1 MGAGGTGLG
10 TGAGSGMTGTGAG
23 MANGDGSTEVTAGL
37 DGRVRIAF
45 AAWLAT
51 LAAAGALLPLVD
63 QRDWLVPAGTLL
75 ACQTATGVL
84 LRWRG
89 VPGALV
95 LAAQA
100 LVSLIL
106 LTATAVPE
114 YAVGGLLPGP
124 AAFDRFGQ
132 LLSTG
137 ADDVSTYVAPA
148 PVTDGIQLMLLGG
161 VLVVGLL
168 VDLLAVTLHSA
179 AASGLPLLALYSVAA
194 GVNQDGASWPYFLCA
209 AAGFLVL
216 LLAEGRH
223 RLTRWG
229 RFFAGPPVAWRP
241 TAPGYPAAP
250 PPPPP
255 VPMQGPRVHTGRR
268 IGAAT
273 LALAVLAPLLLPSLG
288 DGLLGL
294 DGQGNG
300 GSGEAGD
307 ITAVNPVVALQDHL
321 NQPDDRTVLR
331 YASPDPSETEPLYL
345 RLVALDEF
353 DGSEWRSSAWYEDSP
368 PPASWQVPGLTSS
381 EVSTVPA
388 SVIIAADDGYA
399 QNSLPVPYPATWI
412 ATSGDWDFDRG
423 SQTLVSNDGL
433 TTEGRSYEVDYL
445 WVEPT
450 AEQLAAA
457 PTADEELRDYYTR
470 VPDDLA
476 SEVFGTAVDV
486 TAGAANDYE
495 RAVALQDWFTQDG
508 GFRYDTSVA
517 SGTGSDA
524 IVNFLGQREGF
535 CVHFAFTMAAMA
547 RTLGI
552 PAQVAV
558 GFTPGD
564 LQPDGSFE
572 VGIHNAH
579 AWPELYFEGIGWV
592 RFEPTPGQGTAPDYT
607 VPEPADPGPV
617 DPTDPEREDAT
628 EPTPSATPAPTPSPS
643 GSEGCDPVLDPAAC
657 EEEPI
662 RTPESDD
669 EGLAPLVWPMIFGG
683 GGLLLAGLLCWPMLW
698 RQRLRVVRLRRGR
711 GVLPA
716 WRELNDAAWDFG
728 LPPQSAETP
737 RQTAAR
743 IVRGAALADEPAAAA
758 HRLADAVEHALYAPE
773 APPGGDET
781 RTDRIGADVRTVT
794 AGLRAGAGRGTR
806 LRALL
811 LPRSAMRVMYAITER
826 RLRIDRRLT
835 RVRARVTAPR
845 RSRQGV

>member
-1 MGAGGTGLG
+1 MTGSAGMPNGGGGTE
-10 TGAGSGMTGTGAG
+10 T
-23 MANGDGSTEVTAGL
+23 TAGL

-51 LAAAGALLPLVD
+51 LAAASALLPLVSE
-63 QRDWLVPAGTLL
+63 REWLVPAGTLL
-75 ACQTATGVL
+75 ACQTATGML
-84 LRWRG
+84 LRWRA
-89 VPGALV
+89 VPGPLV
-95 LAAQA
+95 LFGQA
-100 LVSLIL
+100 LVSLLL
-106 LTATAVPE
+106 LTATTVPD
-114 YAVGGLLPGP
+114 YAIGGVLPGP

-132 LLSTG
+132 LLSVG
-137 ADDVSTYVAPA
+137 ADDISTYVAPA

-161 VLVVGLL
+161 VLLVGLV
-168 VDLLAVTLHSA
+168 VDLLAVSLHSA

-229 RFFAGPPVAWRP
+229 RFFSAPAVAWRP
-241 TAPGYPAAP
+241 SAQGYPAAP

-255 VPMQGPRVHTGRR
+255 PVPEQGPRVHTGRR

-273 LALAVLAPLLLPSLG
+273 LAVAVLAPMLLPSLG

-294 DGQGNG
+294 DGQGSG
-300 GSGEAGD
+300 AGGEAGD
-307 ITAVNPVVALQDHL
+307 VAAVNPVVALQDQL

-331 YASPDPSETEPLYL
+331 YAASDVSETEPLYL

-353 DGSEWRSSAWYEDSP
+353 DGAEWRSSGWYEDTP
-368 PPASWQVPGLTSS
+368 PPASWQVPGLTST
-381 EVSTVPA
+381 EVSTSPA
-388 SVIIAADDGYA
+388 TVIIAADDDYA

-412 ATSGDWDFDRG
+412 DTTGDWAFDRG
-423 SQTLVSNDGL
+423 SQTLVSHDGL
-433 TTEGRSYEVDYL
+433 TTEGRSYEVAYL
-445 WVEPT
+445 RVEPT

-457 PTADEELRDYYTR
+457 PTADEELLDYYTR
-470 VPDDLA
+470 TPENLP
-476 SEVFGTAVDV
+476 SEVSDAAEQITS
-486 TAGAANDYE
+486 GATNDYD

-524 IVNFLGQREGF
+524 IVRFLEQREGF

-592 RFEPTPGQGTAPDYT
+592 RFEPTPGQGSAPDYT
-607 VPEPADPGPV
+607 VPEQTDPDQV
-617 DPTDPEREDAT
+617 DPTDPEEDALP
-628 EPTPSATPAPTPSPS
+628 EPTPSDTEPSTPSAS
-643 GSEGCDPVLDPAAC
+643 ESEGCDPVLDPAAC
-657 EEEPI
+657 ADEPV
-662 RTPESDD
+662 RTPDSDD
-669 EGLAPLVWPMIFGG
+669 AGLALAVWPMIFGG

-698 RQRLRVVRLRRGR
+698 RRRLRGARLGR
-711 GVLPA
+711 GGGALPA
-716 WRELNDAAWDFG
+716 WREVTDTAWDFG
-728 LPPQSAETP
+728 LPPRNAETP

-743 IVRGAALADEPAAAA
+743 IVRGAGLTEEAAGAA
-758 HRLADAVEHALYAPE
+758 HRLADAVEHALYAPR
-773 APPGGDET
+773 PPAGAEQT
-781 RTDRIGADVRTVT
+781 RVDRLGADVRTVT
-794 AGLRAGAGRGTR
+794 AGLRAGASRGTR

-826 RLRIDRRLT
+826 RLRVARRLT
-835 RVRARVTAPR
+835 RARARVTAPR
-845 RSRQGV
+845 RSRQGA